1 MELLKH
7 LLGFCGE
14 PHLNL
19 ITLILGT
26 PIIIYI
32 SNYINQLLK

>member
-32 SNYINQLLK
+32 SYYIKFK